1 MTVCLWLLYDAGNN
15 DEKSRDQRIK
25 TTVRQHAVQSS
36 HFGLLFQKHKHVPS
50 ISCTVLW
57 ERHHTRTLT
66 WPRARVGIR
75 STPYLSV
82 SRGAITWIS
91 LTLQAR
97 IMKVISQK
105 MRKDSAQYVL
115 RLICSRQTLQVF
127 LSTCFAL
134 DPGCFVFHAD
144 CDNGSSP

>member
-66 WPRARVGIR
+66 WPRARVRIR

-105 MRKDSAQYVL
+105 LRKRLSAI
-115 RLICSRQTLQVF
+115 RAQTHL
-127 LSTCFAL
+127 LSPNTAGISVSLFRFG
-134 DPGCFVFHAD
+134 PGLFRFSC
-144 CDNGSSP
+144 